1 MPKQSIDEQI
11 AIMKAYSE
19 GKPVYRTSEFK
30 EVGEQ
35 VEAKDHQFNF
45 EDSFYSLTPLDW
57 CTGKEAIDAYYL
69 FCRHGSDKDS
79 APPTYSVTS
88 HTTERMTNKTLEYSK
103 TAMNFVDTYTIFI
116 AGAEWVLRNKDNGI
130 DFEKS
135 LQYLRE
141 KYKQRS
147 EEQDYEERHA
157 LESY

>member
-1 MPKQSIDEQI
+1 MAQSIEEQI
-11 AIMKAYSE
+11 EIMKAYAE
-19 GKPVYRTSEFK
+19 GKPVYRTDRFK

-45 EDSFYSLTPLDW
+45 ERSFYSLTPLDW

-88 HTTERMTNKTLEYSK
+88 HTTERMTNKTLEFTK
-103 TAMNFVDTYTIFI
+103 TAMDFVDTYSIFI
-116 AGAEWVLRNKDNGI
+116 AGAEWVLKNKGNEI

-135 LQYLRE
+135 LQDLRE
-141 KYKQRS
+141 KYKERA
-147 EEQDYEERHA
+147 EEQNYKERHA

>member
-1 MPKQSIDEQI
+1 MPKQSIEEQI
-11 AIMKAYSE
+11 EIMKAYAE
-19 GKPVYRTSEFK
+19 GKPVYMTSKFK

-57 CTGKEAIDAYYL
+57 CTGKEASDAY
-69 FCRHGSDKDS
+69 CRHGSDKDS

-103 TAMNFVDTYTIFI
+103 TAMDFVDTYSIFI
-116 AGAEWVLRNKDNGI
+116 AGAEWVLKNKGSEI

-135 LQYLRE
+135 LQVLRE

-147 EEQDYEERHA
+147 EEQDYRERHA

>member
-1 MPKQSIDEQI
+1 MPKQTIDEQI
-11 AIMKAYSE
+11 AIMKAYAE
-19 GKPVYRTSEFK
+19 GKPVYRTKEFK
-30 EVGEQ
+30 EVGEK

-57 CTGKEAIDAYYL
+57 CTGKEAIEAYCL

-103 TAMNFVDTYTIFI
+103 TAMNFVDTYSIFI
-116 AGAEWVLRNKDNGI
+116 AGAEWVLKNKGNEI

-141 KYKQRS
+141 KYKERS
-147 EEQDYEERHA
+147 EEQDYEERHS

>member
-1 MPKQSIDEQI
+1 MPNQSIEEQI
-11 AIMKAYSE
+11 AIMKAYAE
-19 GKPVYRTSEFK
+19 GKPVYRTSFFK

-35 VEAKDHQFNF
+35 VEAKGHQFNF
-45 EDSFYSLTPLDW
+45 ETSFYSLTPLDW

-69 FCRHGSDKDS
+69 FCRHGSEKDS

-103 TAMNFVDTYTIFI
+103 TAMDFVDTYRIFI
-116 AGAEWVLRNKDNGI
+116 AGAEWVLKNKDNEI

>member
-19 GKPVYRTSEFK
+19 GKPVYRVSEFK

-35 VEAKDHQFNF
+35 AEAKDHQFNF
-45 EDSFYSLTPLDW
+45 ERSFYSLTPLDW
-57 CTGKEAIDAYYL
+57 CTGKEAIDAYSL

-103 TAMNFVDTYTIFI
+103 TAMDLVDTYRIFI
-116 AGAEWVLRNKDNGI
+116 AGAEWVLKNKDNEI

>member
-1 MPKQSIDEQI
+1 MPKQSIEEQI
-11 AIMKAYSE
+11 EIMKAYSE
-19 GKPVYRTSEFK
+19 GKPVYMTSKFK

-57 CTGKEAIDAYYL
+57 CTGKEASDAYYL

-103 TAMNFVDTYTIFI
+103 TAMDFVDTYSIFI
-116 AGAEWVLRNKDNGI
+116 AGAEWVLKNKGNEI

-135 LQYLRE
+135 LQVLRE
-141 KYKQRS
+141 KYKKRS